1 MRADNRGE
9 VEVGR
14 TGSAL
19 VDVLVEGYH
28 GRSDHRVAPTVALI
42 RDAGVV
48 IVVDPGMVSS
58 PAAILSP
65 LASFGLN
72 ASGVTDVVFSHH
84 HPDHT
89 LSAALFPNAAFHDHW
104 AVYRHDLWQDRD
116 AEGFS
121 VSPNVGL
128 IRAPGHSTED
138 IATLAWTDRGLV
150 VFTHA
155 WWTAKGPAV
164 DPYAVDPEALH
175 RSRARILDLHPYLIV
190 PGHGTPFAPS
200 ADTPR

>member
-1 MRADNRGE
+1 MDTAAEIGRAGVAR
-9 VEVGR
+9 
-14 TGSAL
+14 
-19 VDVLVEGYH
+19 VDILYEGYA
-28 GRSDHRVAPTVALI
+28 GRSDHRVAPTVGLI
-42 RDAGVV
+42 RDGAVV
-48 IVVDPGMVSS
+48 VVVDPGMVPS
-58 PAAILSP
+58 PASILSP
-65 LASFGLN
+65 LASLGLE
-72 ASGVTDVVFSHH
+72 STDVTDVVFSHH

-89 LSAALFPNAAFHDHW
+89 LSAALFPDAAFHDHW

-121 VSPNVGL
+121 ISTNVGL
-128 IRAPGHSTED
+128 IRTPGHSAED
-138 IATLAWTDRGLV
+138 IATLARTDRGLV

-190 PGHGTPFAPS
+190 PGHGIPFAPS

>member
-1 MRADNRGE
+1 MSADIARGFE
-9 VEVGR
+9 LGR
-14 TGSAL
+14 RGSAR
-19 VDVLVEGYH
+19 VDVLYEGYH

-42 RDAGVV
+42 RDTGAV
-48 IVVDPGMVSS
+48 IVVDPGMVPS

-65 LASFGLN
+65 LASLGLDAN
-72 ASGVTDVVFSHH
+72 AVTDVVFSHH
-84 HPDHT
+84 H
-89 LSAALFPNAAFHDHW
+89 
-104 AVYRHDLWQDRD
+104 LWQDCD

-121 VSPNVGL
+121 ISPNVGL
-128 IRAPGHSTED
+128 IRAPGHSAED

-175 RSRARILDLHPYLIV
+175 RSRARILDFRPYLIV
-190 PGHGTPFAPS
+190 PGHGSAFAPS
-200 ADTPR
+200 ADTPL

>member
-1 MRADNRGE
+1 VSADIARG
-9 VEVGR
+9 VELGR
-14 TGSAL
+14 TGSAQ
-19 VDVLVEGYH
+19 VDVLYEGYH

-42 RDAGVV
+42 RDGRVV
-48 IVVDPGMVSS
+48 IVVDPGMVPS

-65 LASFGLN
+65 LGSLGLDAN
-72 ASGVTDVVFSHH
+72 AVTDVVFSHH

-89 LSAALFPNAAFHDHW
+89 LSAAFFPDAAFHDHW

-121 VSPNVGL
+121 ISPDVGL
-128 IRAPGHSTED
+128 IRAPGHTTED

-175 RSRARILDLHPYLIV
+175 RSRARILDFRPYLIV
-190 PGHGTPFAPS
+190 PGHGSAFAPS